1 MGKKGYEDIYNE
13 YVLEDEEY
21 IEEIGELASRCIRRD
36 FGISFSD
43 EKDVS
48 RDDIKIPIVTFIMC
62 YNEMKKKIASLRRT
76 NNSFEINFANR
87 FVFGFDN
94 TNADTDDE
102 KDGNFTPY
110 FFNILCF
117 I

>member
-48 RDDIKIPIVTFIMC
+48 RDDIKIPIVTFHNFIQLFQ
-62 YNEMKKKIASLRRT
+62 NSKNIIA
-76 NNSFEINFANR
+76 
-87 FVFGFDN
+87 
-94 TNADTDDE
+94 
-102 KDGNFTPY
+102 
-110 FFNILCF
+110 
-117 I
+117 